1 MGAARAAFDF
11 ACGRVVYAARAVHAG
26 DKAAGHDARGIV
38 RHAALRGIFRISV
51 LDGVA
56 CRLARHGEYSGCCGG
71 NPGRWRGRGR
81 LDVDCGVFRHDDRIC
96 RGRFGGKIRH
106 EKRPRRDRLCAEGVR
121 AARRKNLCRRLCAF
135 GARHGHHG
143 ADRRGIVGAGAHG
156 CAARACGRCICGAFA
171 PLRAR
176 RPAESRARHGKA
188 CAVHGGAVF
197 GVVRRGAPSARKPYP
212 RRGAE
217 YAERCVF
224 AESRCGRRMRHDFS
238 HA

>member
-106 EKRPRRDRLCAEGVR
+106 ENAPGAIGYVQKAFGRHGAKFMPQAVCFRRSAWATMAQTGAASSVLVPMGVPRVLAGVVFAGLLLLCVRGGLPKAVRVTEKLVPFMAGLFLALCAR
-121 AARRKNLCRRLCAF
+121 CSFCAE
-135 GARHGHHG
+135 A
-143 ADRRGIVGAGAHG
+143 IS
-156 CAARACGRCICGAFA
+156 
-171 PLRAR
+171 
-176 RPAESRARHGKA
+176 PA
-188 CAVHGGAVF
+188 
-197 GVVRRGAPSARKPYP
+197 
-212 RRGAE
+212 
-217 YAERCVF
+217 
-224 AESRCGRRMRHDFS
+224 RCGIC
-238 HA
+238 